1 MAWQEF
7 PGGVFLVWLVLV
19 FLFSPHLNYHRS
31 RRASVHSEDFLRP
44 FQSTFQGA
52 LRHGSRVT
60 IMGPFVW
67 ILERQQ

>member
-7 PGGVFLVWLVLV
+7 AGGLFLVWLVLV

-31 RRASVHSEDFLRP
+31 RRTSVHFEDFLRT
-44 FQSTFQGA
+44 FESTCQGA

>member
-1 MAWQEF
+1 MSWLEF
-7 PGGVFLVWLVLV
+7 AGGLFLVWLVLV
-19 FLFSPHLNYHRS
+19 FLFSSHLNYHRS
-31 RRASVHSEDFLRP
+31 RRASVHSEDFLHT